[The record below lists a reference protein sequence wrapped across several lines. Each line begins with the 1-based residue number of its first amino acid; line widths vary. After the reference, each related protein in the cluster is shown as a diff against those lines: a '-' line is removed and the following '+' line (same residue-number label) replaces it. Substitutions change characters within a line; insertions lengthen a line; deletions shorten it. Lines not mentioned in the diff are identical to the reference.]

1 MELERPLPA
10 PITPET
16 RPFWDGLKEGKLLL
30 PRCDDTGQAFF
41 YPRAVSPF
49 THSRNIS
56 WIEAS
61 GKGTLYSFEILHRPF
76 VREVKTPLPYV
87 LAMVQLEEGAR
98 MLSNLIN
105 VEPDPQVIR
114 CDMPVEV
121 VFHKLN
127 DDVTLPLFQP
137 AS

>member
-1 MELERPLPA
+1 M
-10 PITPET
+10 
-16 RPFWDGLKEGKLLL
+16 
-30 PRCDDTGQAFF
+30 
-41 YPRAVSPF
+41 
-49 THSRNIS
+49 
-56 WIEAS
+56 
-61 GKGTLYSFEILHRPF
+61 
-76 VREVKTPLPYV
+76 REVKTPLPYV
-87 LAMVQLEEGAR
+87 LAMVQLEEGPR

-105 VEPDPQVIR
+105 IEPDPQAIR

>member
-30 PRCDDTGQAFF
+30 PRCDDTGQVFF

-56 WIEAS
+56 WVEAS
-61 GKGTLYSFEILHRPF
+61 GKGTLYSFEILHRAF
-76 VREVKTPLPYV
+76 VREVKTPCPTSWPWYSSRRDRACCPTSSTSSPTRRSFV
-87 LAMVQLEEGAR
+87 ATCR
-98 MLSNLIN
+98 WKWCS
-105 VEPDPQVIR
+105 
-114 CDMPVEV
+114 
-121 VFHKLN
+121 
-127 DDVTLPLFQP
+127 T
-137 AS
+137 S